1 MGSAAVVHAHKGSA
15 EITSSSSNFNGLHG
29 HAGIPQ
35 GRLLS
40 PADVAERLGVSE
52 RTLASWR
59 HGEVR
64 STSGPP
70 WLAISAGV
78 IRYPEGD
85 LECWLRARRRS

>member
-1 MGSAAVVHAHKGSA
+1 MGSSVPAHAHRGSA
-15 EITSSSSNFNGLHG
+15 EITISSSNTSRLHG

-40 PADVAERLGVSE
+40 PSDVAERLGVSE

-70 WLAISAGV
+70 WQAISAGT
-78 IRYPEGD
+78 IRYSEGE
-85 LECWLRARRRS
+85 LEAWLRERRR